1 MRRWLLGLII
11 LALLIPALSWVV
23 PYVIWRTEE
32 PIRVGILHS
41 KTGPLAISEQ
51 SMIDAELMAIDEINK
66 EGGLLGR
73 KVEAVIADGRS
84 DPKAFAQEARSLIE
98 TRKVSVIFGCWT
110 SLCRR
115 SVKAVVE
122 GSNHLLFF
130 PSNYEGMDIS
140 SSIVCTGP
148 IPNQQVIPAVN
159 YCFESLKARRFF
171 LAGSKDVQSYSSNA
185 LIKDQLKAMGALTV
199 GENYVALDGTGM
211 PEMVAAIKA
220 AKADMVLS
228 TVVGDGNKSFYQQ
241 MAQAGLTSARLPVLS
256 FTIGEDELRELPV
269 KEMVGDYASW
279 SYFQSID
286 SPTNR
291 EFVQRFKG
299 RYGADRSTSDAI
311 VAAYNAVK
319 LWAQA
324 VEESGTDATAEVRK
338 AIQRESRNAPEGV
351 VSVDWET
358 LHTWRPFYLG
368 KIRGDGQFEI
378 VWALEKPVRPVPY
391 PILRSRA
398 DWNTFVER
406 LYTTWGTSEFN
417 PQTLTDPPP
426 RALAPSLSS
435 ARAQP
440 PVVPATALSTPRRPR
455 SNQR

>member
-1 MRRWLLGLII
+1 MTRWLLGLII
-11 LALLIPALSWVV
+11 LALLVPALFWVV
-23 PYVIWRTEE
+23 PYVLWRSEG

-66 EGGLLGR
+66 EGGRLGR

-84 DPKAFAQEARSLIE
+84 DPKVFAQEARRLIDQE
-98 TRKVSVIFGCWT
+98 KVSAIFGCWT
-110 SLCRR
+110 SLSRR
-115 SVKAVVE
+115 SVKSVVE
-122 GSNHLLFF
+122 ASNHLLFF
-130 PSNYEGMDIS
+130 PSNYEGMDVS
-140 SSIVCTGP
+140 SSVVCTGP

-171 LAGSKDVQSYSSNA
+171 LAGSQDIQSYGTNA
-185 LIKDQLKAMGALTV
+185 LIKDQLKAMGAQAV
-199 GENYVALDGTGM
+199 GEKYVALDGTGM
-211 PEMVAAIKA
+211 PDMIAAIKT
-220 AKADMVLS
+220 AKADIVLS
-228 TVVGDGNKSFYQQ
+228 TVMGDGNKPFYQQ
-241 MAQAGLTSARLPVLS
+241 LAQAGLTPGRLPVLS
-256 FTIGEDELRELPV
+256 FTIGEDEVHDLPI
-269 KEMVGDYASW
+269 KEMIGDYASW

-291 EFVQRFKG
+291 EFIRRFKDH
-299 RYGADRSTSDAI
+299 YGTERPTSDAI

-324 VEESGTDATAEVRK
+324 VEESGSDATSEVRK
-338 AIQRESRNAPEGV
+338 TIQKESLSAPEGV
-351 VSVDWET
+351 VSIDAET

-398 DWNTFVER
+398 DWNAFVEK
-406 LYTTWGTSEFN
+406 LYTTWGTSGFN
-417 PQTLTDPPP
+417 PEALTDPRP
-426 RALAPSLSS
+426 RVLAPALSS
-435 ARAQP
+435 RHMQAPAA
-440 PVVPATALSTPRRPR
+440 PATALSSPRRPR